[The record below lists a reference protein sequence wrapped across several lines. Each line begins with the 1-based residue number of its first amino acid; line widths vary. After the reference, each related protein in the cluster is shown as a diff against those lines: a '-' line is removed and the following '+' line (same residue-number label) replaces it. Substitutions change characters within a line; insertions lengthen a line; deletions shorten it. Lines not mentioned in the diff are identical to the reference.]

1 MNRPPLHAL
10 LGFATA
16 ARTGNLTRAAE
27 SMHLTVSALSH
38 QIRTLEERLGRRLFE
53 RGPRGV
59 RLTADGE
66 RLLSV
71 VAPHLDALDHAL
83 RPYSPRRDDVL
94 TLSLMASMASAW
106 LVPRLGGFVARYPQ
120 LELNLFS
127 STALVDF
134 DREPGIDAAMRGG
147 YGRWPGLVIEHLFNE
162 TLVPVASP
170 ALIERMGG
178 LPAQED
184 LHRWPLLGDLST
196 YWQDWFDRYGGKRPN
211 RYIAHFDDSETM
223 HRAAV
228 EGLGVALGRLARTRL
243 LIQSGQ
249 LVPLSQGRLQIDW
262 GHYLVYPERSVDHAG
277 LESFRTWLHEQAR
290 AYVAQM
296 EADVASG
303 RGADIEDRSCGK
315 PGEADGPPDP
325 AADSY
330 AGAEAA
336 AKPKRKRR

>member
-16 ARTGNLTRAAE
+16 ARTSNLTRAAE
-27 SMHLTVSALSH
+27 QMHLTVSALSH

-59 RLTADGE
+59 SLTADGE

-94 TLSLMASMASAW
+94 TLSLMASMASSW
-106 LVPRLGGFVARYPQ
+106 LVPRLGSFVALYPQ

-127 STALVDF
+127 SAALVDF

-147 YGRWPGLVIEHLFNE
+147 YGRWPGLVIEHLFDE

-170 ALIERMGG
+170 ALVERMGG
-178 LPAQED
+178 LPAQDD

-196 YWQDWFDRYGGKRPN
+196 YWQDWFDRYGGGKRPT
-211 RYIAHFDDSETM
+211 RFVAHFDDSETM

-243 LIQSGQ
+243 LIRSGQ
-249 LVPLSQGRLQIDW
+249 LVPLSQGRLKIDW
-262 GHYLVYPERSVDHAG
+262 GHYLVYPQRSVDHGG
-277 LESFRTWLHEQAR
+277 LESFRTWLHQQAR
-290 AYVAQM
+290 AYIDQM
-296 EADVASG
+296 ESDLATREVAVTDD
-303 RGADIEDRSCGK
+303 GACGL
-315 PGEADGPPDP
+315 PDAP
-325 AADSY
+325 AV
-330 AGAEAA
+330 
-336 AKPKRKRR
+336 AKPRRKRR

>member
-1 MNRPPLHAL
+1 
-10 LGFATA
+10 
-16 ARTGNLTRAAE
+16 
-27 SMHLTVSALSH
+27 
-38 QIRTLEERLGRRLFE
+38 
-53 RGPRGV
+53 V

-94 TLSLMASMASAW
+94 TLSLMASMASSW

-127 STALVDF
+127 SAALVDF

-147 YGRWPGLVIEHLFNE
+147 YGRWPGLVIEHLFDE
-162 TLVPVASP
+162 TLIPVASP
-170 ALIERMGG
+170 ALVQRMGG

-196 YWQDWFDRYGGKRPN
+196 YWQDWFDRYGGKPPARFV
-211 RYIAHFDDSETM
+211 AHFDDSETM

-228 EGLGVALGRLARTRL
+228 EGLGVALGRMARTRL
-243 LIQSGQ
+243 LIRNGQ
-249 LVPLSQGRLQIDW
+249 LVPLSQGRLKIDW
-262 GHYLVYPERSVDHAG
+262 GHYLVYPSRSVDHAG

-290 AYVAQM
+290 EYVEQM
-296 EADVASG
+296 DSDLAARDLADA
-303 RGADIEDRSCGK
+303 
-315 PGEADGPPDP
+315 P
-325 AADSY
+325 AATRKPR
-330 AGAEAA
+330 
-336 AKPKRKRR
+336 AKRT

>member
-16 ARTGNLTRAAE
+16 ARTSNLTRAAE
-27 SMHLTVSALSH
+27 QMHLTVSALSH

-59 RLTADGE
+59 SLTADGE

-94 TLSLMASMASAW
+94 TLSLMASMASSW
-106 LVPRLGGFVARYPQ
+106 LVPRLGSFVALYPQ

-127 STALVDF
+127 SAALVDF

-147 YGRWPGLVIEHLFNE
+147 YGRWPGLVIEHLFDE

-170 ALIERMGG
+170 ALVERMGG
-178 LPAQED
+178 LPAQDD

-196 YWQDWFDRYGGKRPN
+196 YWQDWFDRYGGGKRPT
-211 RYIAHFDDSETM
+211 RFVAHFDDSETM

-243 LIQSGQ
+243 LIRSGQ
-249 LVPLSQGRLQIDW
+249 LVPLSQGRLKIDW
-262 GHYLVYPERSVDHAG
+262 GHYLVYPQRSVDHGG
-277 LESFRTWLHEQAR
+277 LESFRTWLHQQAR
-290 AYVAQM
+290 AYIDQM
-296 EADVASG
+296 ESDLATREVASTDD
-303 RGADIEDRSCGK
+303 GACGL
-315 PGEADGPPDP
+315 PD
-325 AADSY
+325 ASAH
-330 AGAEAA
+330 
-336 AKPKRKRR
+336 AKPRRKRR

>member
-16 ARTGNLTRAAE
+16 ARTGNLTRAAD
-27 SMHLTVSALSH
+27 SMNLTVSALSH

-83 RPYSPRRDDVL
+83 RPYSPRRDEVL

-106 LVPRLGGFVARYPQ
+106 LVPRLGSFVARCPQ

-127 STALVDF
+127 SAAVVDF

-147 YGRWPGLVIEHLFNE
+147 YGRWPGLVTEHLFNE
-162 TLVPVASP
+162 TLIPVASP

-178 LPAQED
+178 ELPAQED
-184 LHRWPLLGDLST
+184 LHRWPLLGDLSP
-196 YWQDWFDRYGGKRPN
+196 YWKDWFERYGGKMPN
-211 RYIAHFDDSETM
+211 RYVAHFDDSETM

-228 EGLGVALGRLARTRL
+228 EGLGVALGRMARTRL
-243 LIQSGQ
+243 LIQNGQ
-249 LVPLSQGRLQIDW
+249 LVPLSQCRLQIDW
-262 GHYLVYPERSVDHAG
+262 GHYLVYPQRSVDHAG
-277 LESFRTWLHEQAR
+277 LGSFRTWLHEQAS
-290 AYVAQM
+290 AYVAEM
-296 EADVASG
+296 EADHIARHGRTAKTANGPAASPASG
-303 RGADIEDRSCGK
+303 
-315 PGEADGPPDP
+315 P
-325 AADSY
+325 AGDS
-330 AGAEAA
+330 
-336 AKPKRKRR
+336 AKAVRKRR

>member
-16 ARTGNLTRAAE
+16 ARLSNLTRAAE
-27 SMHLTVSALSH
+27 QMHLTVSALSH

-83 RPYSPRRDDVL
+83 RPYSPRRDEVL
-94 TLSLMASMASAW
+94 TLSLMASMASSW
-106 LVPRLGGFVARYPQ
+106 LVPRLGSFVAQYPQ

-127 STALVDF
+127 SSALVDF

-147 YGRWPGLVIEHLFNE
+147 YGRWPGLVIEHLFDE

-170 ALIERMGG
+170 ELVARMGG

-196 YWQDWFDRYGGKRPN
+196 YWQGWFDRYGGQPPARFV
-211 RYIAHFDDSETM
+211 AHFDDSETM

-243 LIQSGQ
+243 LIRNGQ
-249 LVPLSQGRLQIDW
+249 LVPLSQGRLKIDW
-262 GHYLVYPERSVDHAG
+262 GHYLVYPQRSVDHAG
-277 LESFRTWLHEQAR
+277 LESFRSWLHEQAR
-290 AYVAQM
+290 QYVEQM
-296 EADVASG
+296 DADLAA
-303 RGADIEDRSCGK
+303 RE
-315 PGEADGPPDP
+315 P
-325 AADSY
+325 AAVS
-330 AGAEAA
+330 AA
-336 AKPKRKRR
+336 PARPPKKPRAKPR

>member
-16 ARTGNLTRAAE
+16 ARTQNLTRAAE
-27 SMHLTVSALSH
+27 QMHLTVSALSH

-59 RLTADGE
+59 TLTADGE

-83 RPYSPRRDDVL
+83 RPYSPRRDEVL
-94 TLSLMASMASAW
+94 TLSLMASMASSW
-106 LVPRLGGFVARYPQ
+106 LVPRLGSFVALYPQ

-127 STALVDF
+127 SAAVVDF

-147 YGRWPGLVIEHLFNE
+147 YGRWPGLVIEHLFDE

-170 ALIERMGG
+170 ALVERMGG
-178 LPAQED
+178 LPGPDD

-196 YWQDWFDRYGGKRPN
+196 YWQDWFDRYGGGKRPT
-211 RYIAHFDDSETM
+211 RYVAHFDDSETM

-228 EGLGVALGRLARTRL
+228 EGLGVALGRMARTRL
-243 LIQSGQ
+243 LIRSGH
-249 LVPLSQGRLQIDW
+249 LVPLSLGRLKIDW
-262 GHYLVYPERSVDHAG
+262 GHYLVYPQRSVDHGG

-290 AYVAQM
+290 AYVDQM
-296 EADVASG
+296 ESDLATRTVASVDEG
-303 RGADIEDRSCGK
+303 DRGQ
-315 PGEADGPPDP
+315 P
-325 AADSY
+325 AAR
-330 AGAEAA
+330 A
-336 AKPKRKRR
+336 AKPQRKRR

>member
-1 MNRPPLHAL
+1 
-10 LGFATA
+10 
-16 ARTGNLTRAAE
+16 
-27 SMHLTVSALSH
+27 ALSH

-59 RLTADGE
+59 SLTADGE

-94 TLSLMASMASAW
+94 TLSLMASMASSW
-106 LVPRLGGFVARYPQ
+106 LVPRLGSFVALYPQ

-127 STALVDF
+127 SAALVDF

-147 YGRWPGLVIEHLFNE
+147 YGRWPGLVIEHLFDE

-170 ALIERMGG
+170 ALVERMGG
-178 LPAQED
+178 LPAQDD

-196 YWQDWFDRYGGKRPN
+196 YWQDWFDRYGGGKRPT
-211 RYIAHFDDSETM
+211 RFVAHFDDSETM

-243 LIQSGQ
+243 LIRSGQ
-249 LVPLSQGRLQIDW
+249 LVPLSQGRLKIDW
-262 GHYLVYPERSVDHAG
+262 GHYLVYPQRSVDHGG
-277 LESFRTWLHEQAR
+277 LESFRTWLHQQAR
-290 AYVAQM
+290 AY
-296 EADVASG
+296 
-303 RGADIEDRSCGK
+303 
-315 PGEADGPPDP
+315 
-325 AADSY
+325 
-330 AGAEAA
+330 
-336 AKPKRKRR
+336 

>member
-16 ARTGNLTRAAE
+16 ARTNNLTRAAE
-27 SMHLTVSALSH
+27 QMHLTVSALSH

-59 RLTADGE
+59 SLTADGE

-94 TLSLMASMASAW
+94 TLSLMASMASSW
-106 LVPRLGGFVARYPQ
+106 LVPRLGSFVARYPQ

-127 STALVDF
+127 SAALVDF

-147 YGRWPGLVIEHLFNE
+147 YGRWPGLVIEHLFDE

-170 ALIERMGG
+170 ALVERMGG
-178 LPAQED
+178 LPAQNE

-196 YWQDWFDRYGGKRPN
+196 YWQDWFDRYGGGKRPN
-211 RYIAHFDDSETM
+211 RFVAHFDDSETM

-243 LIQSGQ
+243 LIRSGQ
-249 LVPLSQGRLQIDW
+249 LVPLSQGRLKIDW
-262 GHYLVYPERSVDHAG
+262 GHYLVYPQRSVDHAG

-290 AYVAQM
+290 AYIDQM
-296 EADVASG
+296 ESDLAS
-303 RGADIEDRSCGK
+303 RSDGGDSDEIKALK
-315 PGEADGPPDP
+315 PPSKPPCKQP
-325 AADSY
+325 
-330 AGAEAA
+330 
-336 AKPKRKRR
+336 R

>member
-16 ARTGNLTRAAE
+16 ARTQNLTRAAE
-27 SMHLTVSALSH
+27 QMHLTVSALSH

-59 RLTADGE
+59 SLTADGD

-94 TLSLMASMASAW
+94 TLSLMASMASSW
-106 LVPRLGGFVARYPQ
+106 LVPRLGGFVALYPQ

-127 STALVDF
+127 SAALVDF

-147 YGRWPGLVIEHLFNE
+147 YGRWPGLVIEHLFDE

-170 ALIERMGG
+170 ALVERMGG
-178 LPAQED
+178 MPAQED

-196 YWQDWFDRYGGKRPN
+196 YWQDWFDRYGGKRPA
-211 RYIAHFDDSETM
+211 RFVAHFDDSETM

-228 EGLGVALGRLARTRL
+228 EGLGVALGRMARTRL
-243 LIQSGQ
+243 LIRNGQ
-249 LVPLSQGRLQIDW
+249 LLPLSQGRLKIDW
-262 GHYLVYPERSVDHAG
+262 GHYLVYPQRSVDHAG

-290 AYVAQM
+290 AYVDQM
-296 EADVASG
+296 ESDLATRVVASLDEG
-303 RGADIEDRSCGK
+303 DCGK
-315 PGEADGPPDP
+315 PAS
-325 AADSY
+325 AT
-330 AGAEAA
+330 
-336 AKPKRKRR
+336 AKAQRKKR

>member
-16 ARTGNLTRAAE
+16 ARTSNLTRAAE
-27 SMHLTVSALSH
+27 QMHLTVSALSH

-59 RLTADGE
+59 TLTADGE

-94 TLSLMASMASAW
+94 TLSLMASMASSW
-106 LVPRLGGFVARYPQ
+106 LVPRLGSFVALYPQ

-127 STALVDF
+127 SAALVDF

-147 YGRWPGLVIEHLFNE
+147 YGRWPGLVIEHLFDE

-170 ALIERMGG
+170 ALVERMGG
-178 LPAQED
+178 LPAQDD

-196 YWQDWFDRYGGKRPN
+196 YWQDWFDRYGSGKRPT
-211 RYIAHFDDSETM
+211 RFVAHFDDSETM

-243 LIQSGQ
+243 LIRSGQ
-249 LVPLSQGRLQIDW
+249 LVPLSQGRLKIDW
-262 GHYLVYPERSVDHAG
+262 GHYLVYPQRSVDHGG
-277 LESFRTWLHEQAR
+277 LESFRTWLHQQAR
-290 AYVAQM
+290 AYIDQM
-296 EADVASG
+296 ESDLATREVASTDD
-303 RGADIEDRSCGK
+303 GACGL
-315 PGEADGPPDP
+315 PDAP
-325 AADSY
+325 
-330 AGAEAA
+330 AA
-336 AKPKRKRR
+336 AKPRRKRR